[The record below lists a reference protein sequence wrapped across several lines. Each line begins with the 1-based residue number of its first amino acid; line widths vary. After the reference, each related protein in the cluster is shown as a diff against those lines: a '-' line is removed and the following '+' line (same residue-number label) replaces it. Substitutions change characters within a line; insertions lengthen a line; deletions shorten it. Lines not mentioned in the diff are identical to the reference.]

1 MCLICN
7 ETVAI
12 VKSGNVKRH
21 YDSKHGHFDHNYP
34 LKSEH
39 KKPFSDSE
47 IVKECMNE
55 ITIALFEG
63 TQKDDIIQKINQ
75 ISLSDSTAVKRTE
88 VLAEDLLDQ
97 MKSAIKKAKCISL
110 ALDESTDNTDN
121 AQLLVFVRFFDEEK
135 GEFCEDVLGLTALHG
150 HTRGDDI
157 YEALIQMLRDREI
170 DLKHVISIATDG
182 APCMTGRER
191 VLVARLRAH
200 HPDLIAYH
208 CIIHQMVLCAS
219 LEEKYAEVMTTVMK
233 LLNQT
238 AGTHHHHNHAE
249 FLDKLIKN
257 FQTRFGDFPLGK
269 QVLLCMENP
278 FLVKNIAE
286 FSTEALKI
294 CPWASAASLQSEL
307 IELQENL
314 ALQESL
320 CDPTTFWTKMVPA
333 AGVPSLQKVALQ
345 ILTMFPS
352 TYCCESAFSTMNMV
366 KNKYRSTLSNEHL
379 HQCLRLALT
388 PFMPKFKELVA
399 QKRCHFSH

>member
-12 VKSGNVKRH
+12 VKSGNVKHH

-55 ITIALFEG
+55 IAIALFEG

-97 MKSAIKKAKCISL
+97 MKSAIKKAKCIYL
-110 ALDESTDNTDN
+110 ALDESTDN

-182 APCMTGRER
+182 APCRTGRER
-191 VLVARLRAH
+191 GLVARLRAH

-219 LEEKYAEVMTTVMK
+219 LEEKYAEVMTTVMRLVNFLRASSALQHR
-233 LLNQT
+233 LLRSFLTEVN
-238 AGTHHHHNHAE
+238 AE
-249 FLDKLIKN
+249 FDDLLLHNNVRWLSK
-257 FQTRFGDFPLGK
+257 GK
-269 QVLLCMENP
+269 VLEC
-278 FLVKNIAE
+278 
-286 FSTEALKI
+286 
-294 CPWASAASLQSEL
+294 
-307 IELQENL
+307 
-314 ALQESL
+314 
-320 CDPTTFWTKMVPA
+320 FWTLRKELETFLLDQKSAKAKQFVEFMQNEEKMEIVA
-333 AGVPSLQKVALQ
+333 FLSEITSHLNDLNMKLQGKNNPSLQKVALQ

-366 KNKYRSTLSNEHL
+366 KNKYRSALNNEHL